1 MKTWW
6 RSIVGIV
13 AGGANLFAN
22 GTNWKQVLLSM
33 GLAGIGVVSQFS
45 STSDVTSPTG
55 KIPGPN
61 THRIA

>member
-1 MKTWW
+1 VKTWW
-6 RSIVGIV
+6 RSVVGIV

-45 STSDVTSPTG
+45 STSDPTAAGG
-55 KIPGPN
+55 KR
-61 THRIA
+61 TRIA